1 MLKGSISGIAASD
14 SWFYGNIYGVQSFL
28 LDDDLCYCHTL
39 IEAGGKYC
47 GSPQRGSPGVDAIAP
62 ANKCSSINPK
72 GVLSMYF
79 RAAPPP
85 PLKASTCA
93 EAGSALKKSGLYT
106 LKSGSSTFV
115 AHCLLAKD
123 AGTSGAAFTRFWH
136 YDGRSSGWPSGTRDV
151 LAQAYGTC
159 QGDKYCFG
167 RLPKN
172 LPEDGSELLVS
183 DGKEMIKWTF
193 KSGCNTAHAVFQ
205 SLRDRKMTKSSNG
218 CHWKP
223 SVLKGSIRHVAASDS
238 WFYGNTFGVTS
249 FLLDDDH
256 CYCHSLIEAGEIY
269 CNGGRWGQ
277 AAMHA
282 LLGRVAAR
290 RELTIHG

>member
-1 MLKGSISGIAASD
+1 MAS
-14 SWFYGNIYGVQSFL
+14 
-28 LDDDLCYCHTL
+28 
-39 IEAGGKYC
+39 
-47 GSPQRGSPGVDAIAP
+47 
-62 ANKCSSINPK
+62 
-72 GVLSMYF
+72 
-79 RAAPPP
+79 
-85 PLKASTCA
+85 CA

-159 QGDKYCFG
+159 QAGNYCFG
-167 RLPKN
+167 RLPIN
-172 LPEDGSELLVS
+172 TAEDGSELLVS

-205 SLRDRKMTKSSNG
+205 SLRDKLAVRTRHG

-223 SVLKGSIRHVAASDS
+223 SVLKGSISGIAASDS
-238 WFYGNTFGVTS
+238 WFYGNIYGVQS
-249 FLLDDDH
+249 FLLDDDL
-256 CYCHSLIEAGEIY
+256 CYCHTLIEAGGKY
-269 CNGGRWGQ
+269 CGSPKRGSPGVDAIAPANKCSSINPKGVLSMYFR
-277 AAMHA
+277 
-282 LLGRVAAR
+282 
-290 RELTIHG
+290 